1 MSKKQKILDQQGLNY
16 LTLTTVGWVD
26 IFTRQIYRTILIDS
40 LKYCID
46 NKGLLVHA
54 YVVMPNHLHLLA
66 STQSPFQLADVL
78 RDFKAHTARTILQY
92 LQNTSYVE
100 SRRKWLLHVLNY
112 HAYGR
117 KDQQS
122 YQVWQS
128 GNHPILLYSK
138 KVILQKLQYVH
149 LNPVRAGFVTQP
161 ADWLYSSAP
170 FYETGEGL
178 LDVAVLD
185 VAFQL

>member
-1 MSKKQKILDQQGLNY
+1 
-16 LTLTTVGWVD
+16 
-26 IFTRQIYRTILIDS
+26 
-40 LKYCID
+40 
-46 NKGLLVHA
+46 
-54 YVVMPNHLHLLA
+54 MPNHLHLLA
-66 STQSPFQLADVL
+66 STQASFQLSSVL
-78 RDFKAHTARTILQY
+78 RDFKAHTAKAIIRY
-92 LQNTSYVE
+92 LQDGNYLE

-117 KDQQS
+117 KDQQT

-128 GNHPILLYSK
+128 NNHPILLYSK

-149 LNPVRAGFVTQP
+149 LNPVRAGFVAQP
-161 ADWLYSSAP
+161 QDWLYSSAF

-185 VAFQL
+185 IAFQL